1 MSRIFFI
8 VIFSLLF
15 LPNLNANSNT
25 VLSQSFESLD
35 GKILNSLQNNQK
47 FIYKI
52 TLQNIG
58 KDTLKSVKLSFNI
71 PLEFK
76 LLKVKNAQ
84 KFSCSSAKD
93 QLICKKKSLL
103 PNSKKILEFEME
115 TKKLDT
121 QTISSILFINAKTK
135 RGNFEDSD
143 LKTIKV
149 GQPLGKNANK
159 TVDISIDND
168 TPKVGEEI
176 EFSIIPKT
184 DGTLK
189 VKHDDT
195 LIFKKDR
202 NCKISDHIVE
212 CDLNRNRPLLLKAK
226 AQKRGLSI
234 CDFTTDNNNTLSIP
248 VDIKRVFKPNIP
260 ISIKR
265 LPSKIQASRIFEYEV
280 DINTSDLNRSLEEP
294 KLIFETKSDIDYR
307 FINTKSDKFSCKKS
321 KSFLVCKADK
331 LKKAEDYKLNLTLKA
346 PKESGKLE
354 VEYGFDYMK
363 KRALF
368 DIDVEEVD
376 LDSDHISKLKVDDDI
391 ETNSNVIIFGDSVM
405 EISSEYHLD
414 ENTLQ
419 MFPKNKLFWSHKS
432 RSSAKLKLPEDE
444 QIISAKL
451 YWSGK
456 IDRLIDEEKIYKA
469 SQIRFWSGSD
479 QNPKT
484 LRAKIDDLFWKNSGD
499 LFFYSA
505 SLDITNYIKKY
516 RDGDYFVSDL
526 MASEGFGGDGAWQVV
541 VLTKKNH
548 SNKKYHIKLYR
559 GFMPLWN
566 SNKFQSSHSFDKSFS
581 INMDEQSRL
590 RRIAFFSIGS
600 DLGYKDRLR
609 VSNQSKNL
617 YEKNDILQN
626 VQSVDIY
633 TDKILAPDMG
643 ASKITFSSLGDKLFI
658 SFVLIVQESF

>member
-1 MSRIFFI
+1 MSRIFSIIILYFI
-8 VIFSLLF
+8 F
-15 LPNLNANSNT
+15 LPNLSANSNT
-25 VLSQSFESLD
+25 ILSQSFESLD
-35 GKILNSLQNNQK
+35 GKMINALQDNQK

-58 KDTLKSVKLSFNI
+58 KDRLKSVKLSFNI

-84 KFSCSSAKD
+84 NFSCSSAKD

-115 TKKLDT
+115 AKKLDT
-121 QTISSILFINAKTK
+121 KTISSILFINAKTK
-135 RGNFEDSD
+135 RGDFEDSD

-149 GQPLGKNANK
+149 GQPLGKEINK
-159 TVDISIDND
+159 TIDISIDND
-168 TPKVGEEI
+168 TPKVGD
-176 EFSIIPKT
+176 EFSFIIFPKA
-184 DGTLK
+184 DGILK
-189 VKHDDT
+189 IRHDKS
-195 LIFKKDR
+195 LVFKKDR
-202 NCKISDHIVE
+202 NCKISDQILE
-212 CDLNRNRPLLLKAK
+212 CDLNRNRSLLLKAK

-234 CDFTTDNNNTLSIP
+234 CDFIIDKNNTISIP
-248 VDIKRVFKPNIP
+248 VDIKRAFKPNIP
-260 ISIKR
+260 ISIDR
-265 LPSKIQASRIFEYEV
+265 LPSKIQTSTLFEYQI
-280 DINTSDLNRSLEEP
+280 DINTSDLNRSLNNP
-294 KLIFETKSDIDYR
+294 KLIFETKSDIDYT
-307 FINTKSDKFSCKKS
+307 FIKTKSDVWSCKKS
-321 KSFLVCKADK
+321 NSFLVCKADE
-331 LKKAEDYKLNLTLKA
+331 LKKDEDYKLNLTLKA

-354 VEYGFDYMK
+354 IEQGFDYMK
-363 KRALF
+363 KRALI
-368 DIDVEEVD
+368 DIDVVEID
-376 LDSDHISKLKVDDDI
+376 LDSDHISKLKVDDEI
-391 ETNSNVIIFGDSVM
+391 ETNANVIIFGDSVM
-405 EISSEYHLD
+405 DISSEYQAD
-414 ENTLQ
+414 ENTLR
-419 MFPKNKLFWSHKS
+419 MFPKSKLFWSHKS
-432 RSSAKLKLPEDE
+432 SSSAKLKLPKDE

-456 IDRLIDEEKIYKA
+456 IDRLIDEKKIYKA
-469 SQIRFWSGSD
+469 SQIRFWSGDD
-479 QNPKT
+479 QNPRT
-484 LRAKIDDLFWKNSGD
+484 LRAKIDDLFWKNSDD

-505 SLDITNYIKKY
+505 SLDITDYIKKY

-541 VLTKKNH
+541 VVTKKKH

-559 GFMPLWN
+559 GFIPLWD

-581 INMDEQSRL
+581 INIDEQLRL
-590 RRIAFFSIGS
+590 SRIAFFSISS

-658 SFVLIVQESF
+658 SFALIVQESF